1 MKLDLQR
8 TNIYLAERQL
18 RQLKREAAQK
28 CTSVAE
34 LIRRIIDEHFAKPRK
49 AN

>member
-18 RQLKREAAQK
+18 RLLKREAVK
-28 CTSVAE
+28 KSTSVAE
-34 LIRRIIDEHFAKPRK
+34 LIRRIIDEHLAKKGK
-49 AN
+49 AS